1 MPKLAGIQTA
11 IPVVRLMAVAV
22 GWTAE
27 GPVVGDAARR
37 VRVTPCPDPKLSRCL
52 LAPRSGAPTVQTVY
66 THHMEAPVID
76 PQVRWGNGRAQSS
89 GALTADGGPGFPTQ
103 PLSPAGTQRR

>member
-1 MPKLAGIQTA
+1 MMPIMTKLAGTQMA
-11 IPVVRLMAVAV
+11 IPMVRLTAVAV

-37 VRVTPCPDPKLSRCL
+37 VRVTPCPDPELGRRL
-52 LAPRSGAPTVQTVY
+52 LAPRSGTPTVQTVY

-76 PQVRWGNGRAQSS
+76 PQER
-89 GALTADGGPGFPTQ
+89 
-103 PLSPAGTQRR
+103 